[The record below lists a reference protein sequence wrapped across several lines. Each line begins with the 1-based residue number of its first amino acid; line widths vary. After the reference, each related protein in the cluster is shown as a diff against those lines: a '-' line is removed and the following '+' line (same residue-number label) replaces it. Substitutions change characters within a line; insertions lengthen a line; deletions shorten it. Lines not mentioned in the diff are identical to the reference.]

1 MMEKNGER
9 GLVTWVS
16 QQSSLVGKNH
26 LRDVDT
32 AKAHASVRMREQAAV
47 FSRKESLGICRS

>member
-1 MMEKNGER
+1 MMEKKR
-9 GLVTWVS
+9 RAWTFYWVS

-47 FSRKESLGICRS
+47 FSRKESH